1 MIVPIGKIKVTK
13 RFRTEMGDMEGLM
26 ASIKDV
32 GLLHPVVVTR
42 DKELIAG
49 KRRLDACKSFGWET
63 IPVHVVDLEQI
74 AKGEYEENTVREALR
89 PSDIDELRKAI
100 EPKIR
105 EAAKER
111 MVKGKRP
118 SGKLSE
124 REKGTVREKVGKA
137 AGVSG
142 SQVRKIQDVME
153 AAEQDP
159 EQFGDLKEKVD
170 RKELS
175 VHAAHAKVKK
185 AKQAEA
191 RNQVEEGLASED
203 LAEIIDDILE
213 KLGEVVQL
221 CQDSPALAFVES
233 TVERLI
239 SRLKKETER
248 DQVVET
254 EVVTPDPL
262 EGPVG
267 RGEGAEAR

>member
-1 MIVPIGKIKVTK
+1 MKLPIEKITVTE
-13 RFRTEMGDMEGLM
+13 RFRKEMGDMEGLK

-32 GLLHPVVVTR
+32 GLLHWIVVTR
-42 DKELIAG
+42 KRELICG
-49 KRRLDACKSFGWET
+49 MRRLEACKSLGWES
-63 IPVHVVDLEQI
+63 IPVHVVDLDQI
-74 AKGEYEENTVREALR
+74 AKGELAENTVREALR
-89 PSDIDELRKAI
+89 PTEIEAIRKAI
-100 EPKIR
+100 EPVEQK
-105 EAAKER
+105 AAKER

-118 SGKLSE
+118 SGKLPQGQ
-124 REKGTVREKVGKA
+124 KGTVREKVGKA
-137 AGVSG
+137 VGVSA
-142 SQVRKIQDVME
+142 SQVKKIKDVME

-159 EQFGDLKEKVD
+159 EEFGDLPDAMD